1 MDLLFTYKEKLMSLA
16 NTKPES
22 DFLEGMISQWYI
34 RSRKIGIFPDSD
46 IVCIS
51 DLEYAN
57 KHRKTGFRIDDRKE
71 FKKKTGLFY
80 SETFGNLEEIDTSK
94 TPEPDYKAIGK
105 LQKDML
111 LFKYNN
117 SGLVKKP
124 VSFSNKKFK
133 IYAGL
138 VIGIYKFIGMNN
150 IHLGI
155 PKIADDKIG
164 NRFSEIIEL
173 FGSPLNTFSNHYCSL
188 FEFEK
193 PFGSLGNFFEYKLE
207 PNRLYLCNPPFE
219 EETMN
224 QMADRLISQ
233 LDTGVNCVLFI
244 TMPVWDSESQ
254 KKIGAK
260 DYGMK
265 FEAFEKLK
273 SCKYL
278 VKHKIL
284 NRNYKYYNFYLDKH
298 IPVCNSHVMMLSDS
312 SDKSVIF
319 DELIKNWEKLS
330 K

>member
-1 MDLLFTYKEKLMSLA
+1 MDLLFAYKEKIMGLA
-16 NTKPES
+16 KTKPEA
-22 DFLEGMISQWYI
+22 DFLDGMISQWYI

-57 KHRKTGFRIDDRKE
+57 KHRKTRFPIGDRHE

-105 LQKDML
+105 LQKNML
-111 LFKYNN
+111 LEKYNN
-117 SGLVKKP
+117 SGLLKKP
-124 VSFSNKKFK
+124 VLFSNKKFK
-133 IYAGL
+133 TYAGL

-155 PKIADDKIG
+155 PKIANDK
-164 NRFSEIIEL
+164 SIEL
-173 FGSPLNTFSNHYCSL
+173 FGSPLNTFSDRYCSL

-207 PNRLYLCNPPFE
+207 PNQLYLCNPPFE

-233 LDTGVNCVLFI
+233 LETGVDCTIFV

-265 FEAFEKLK
+265 FEAFEKLIK
-273 SCKYL
+273 CKYL

-284 NRNYKYYNFYLDKH
+284 DRNYKYYNFYLDKH
-298 IPVCNSHVMMLSDS
+298 IPVCYSHAILLAAD
-312 SDKSVIF
+312 SDKSAVF
-319 DELIKNWEKLS
+319 DNLIKNWEKIT